1 LFKLFLPAVTG
12 LEEAGRGSA
21 PCGFNVYFPTAE
33 AAAAEVRDPGEAGED
48 AEGGQR
54 EGQADGAGEG
64 GGRTGAPKNI
74 YQKKTV

>member
-1 LFKLFLPAVTG
+1 MRRGLSLANEYSCIPGAQINFEDLAPNLPYA
-12 LEEAGRGSA
+12 
-21 PCGFNVYFPTAE
+21 TAE
-33 AAAAEVRDPGEAGED
+33 AVAAEVRDPGEVGED

-74 YQKKTV
+74 YH